1 MRPVRSTTGAT
12 LAALMMDMK
21 ARDTIARRRSQA
33 MSRTL
38 VVRPVVDSLALAESS
53 SVIDLGCGAGSWS
66 LEFACRGH
74 RVVSVDR
81 RADALDWVRAQ
92 AAYFHVAIDCVQ
104 ADFTTFAIPRT
115 FDVVVQ
121 IYTGVVSLA
130 PAARF
135 AAKKAAVLWQ
145 EGHDPTV
152 NEMIAFG
159 LRTERDFAAPRGL
172 QLVRRV

>member
-1 MRPVRSTTGAT
+1 MAGT
-12 LAALMMDMK
+12 LAEVMMRMK
-21 ARDTIARRRSQA
+21 TRDAIARRRSQA

-38 VVRPVVDSLALAESS
+38 VVRPVVDSLGLTESM

-81 RADALDWVRAQ
+81 RADALAWVRAQ

-130 PAARF
+130 PAAKC

-145 EGHDPTV
+145 EGYEPTV
-152 NEMIAFG
+152 NDMNAFG
-159 LRTERDFAAPRGL
+159 LRTEREFAAPRGL
-172 QLVRRV
+172 RLVRRV